1 MEFLPTIS
9 TIFIIISAL
18 LVIVGWRLIIK
29 GKKRAHKRAM
39 IFAAYSALLF
49 FITYLSRT
57 IVLGNT
63 SFGGPDHIKI
73 YYTIFLLFH
82 ITLSIV
88 GFVFGVVTLRLAF
101 KRQIKKHERLGPITS
116 VIWLIS
122 SVTGVMVYLLLYIFY
137 SGGEV
142 TSMFR
147 AIFGF

>member
-1 MEFLPTIS
+1 
-9 TIFIIISAL
+9 
-18 LVIVGWRLIIK
+18 
-29 GKKRAHKRAM
+29 M

-122 SVTGVMVYLLLYIFY
+122 SVTGVMRSEERRV
-137 SGGEV
+137 GKE
-142 TSMFR
+142 
-147 AIFGF
+147 